1 MSFYIVFFFEPCVGL
16 REPINRR
23 MREKIQDEYDA
34 MMICREKVA
43 QRGLPMQIVD
53 AEYQWSVFLSA
64 PSHLTTRIH
73 RSLY

>member
-1 MSFYIVFFFEPCVGL
+1 
-16 REPINRR
+16 

-53 AEYQWSVFLSA
+53 AEYQWSVHFSIPFFYA
-64 PSHLTTRIH
+64 VSHRTDPYQGSTQTHL
-73 RSLY
+73 LLQGGQAC